1 MNNYTYVTEK
11 LIDLEIAPKNANNL
25 EELIQQTRE
34 NIRNK
39 QYLVD
44 EIKEVFSLYDKIEKT
59 NEFVLNKNN
68 FFNDNN
74 NGTLFDDGF
83 FDSIREDKITR
94 EFLTIKEKNI
104 LDENELEEKETEI
117 KELWYDK
124 TNIEM
129 YESLTHDEI
138 KDYIE
143 FIKNAID
150 QILEDINDYFYNLH
164 YEFGGEDFL
173 NKTFEN

>member
-59 NEFVLNKNN
+59 NEFVLIK
-68 FFNDNN
+68 
-74 NGTLFDDGF
+74 TISLM
-83 FDSIREDKITR
+83 IITM
-94 EFLTIKEKNI
+94 EHYL
-104 LDENELEEKETEI
+104 
-117 KELWYDK
+117 
-124 TNIEM
+124 M
-129 YESLTHDEI
+129 MASLTQSEKI
-138 KDYIE
+138 KL
-143 FIKNAID
+143 
-150 QILEDINDYFYNLH
+150 LENF
-164 YEFGGEDFL
+164 
-173 NKTFEN
+173 